1 VELYKFDGTP
11 HGRATAQGIAPVV
24 FANLAPGSY
33 YVEVSAPG
41 YQRTREEANLVVPMP
56 VEVDVYMRTE
66 AAASSPAVPPGP
78 PVLAPKAREE
88 LQRALDSLRAND
100 LKEAQKRLDRAEKL
114 APGHPDVFYLQG
126 VLYIRLNDPAQ
137 AQRVLEKA
145 TQLDPKHARAL
156 ATLGTVFANQGE
168 FAKAIPILRRAM
180 ELNDRAWET
189 QWTLATAEYHER
201 QFQQAR
207 DHARQAL
214 ALSQDKA
221 PEIRLLLAQVLLALG
236 ERDKAVHELE
246 AFLVRHADHPQAP
259 AVRRWLA
266 QARSPR

>member
-1 VELYKFDGTP
+1 VELYTFDGTP
-11 HGRATAQGIAPVV
+11 HGRTTAQGIAPVT
-24 FANLAPGSY
+24 FPNLAPGSY
-33 YVEVSAPG
+33 YVQVSAPG
-41 YQRTREEANLVVPMP
+41 YLRTREDASVALPMP
-56 VEVDVYMRTE
+56 LEVYVYMRTE
-66 AAASSPAVPPGP
+66 AAASSPAAPGGP

-88 LQRALDSLRAND
+88 LQRALDALRAND

-126 VLYIRLNDPAQ
+126 VLYIRLNDAAQ

-156 ATLGTVFANQGE
+156 AALGTVFSNQGE
-168 FAKAIPILRRAM
+168 FAKAIPILRRAV

-201 QFQQAR
+201 QFEQAR
-207 DHARQAL
+207 DHARRAFL
-214 ALSQDKA
+214 LSQDKA
-221 PEIRLLLAQVLLALG
+221 PEIQLLLAQALVALG
-236 ERDKAVHELE
+236 ERDKAVRELE
-246 AFLVRHADHPQAP
+246 AFLVRHGDHPKAP

-266 QARSPR
+266 QARWER